1 MRIVVN
7 IEGPETTV
15 ELPKEV
21 PTGGLWSK
29 IKLIKAFWNAQNIA
43 TNRFLLITIDECDA
57 DGYYTTSGGKNIKYV
72 STYVQEEH
80 YSIGELRTPTVNNER
95 WTSFKNKKSR

>member
-21 PTGGLWSK
+21 PTGGLWSR

-43 TNRFLLITIDECDA
+43 TNIFLIITIDECDA
-57 DGYYTTSGGKNIKYV
+57 DGYYTTSGGKILSMYLHTSKRNI
-72 STYVQEEH
+72 TA
-80 YSIGELRTPTVNNER
+80 LAN
-95 WTSFKNKKSR
+95 